1 MACSI
6 IMNIYLNLNR
16 TKLLSVRQTG
26 VLAAIVILLALVL
39 AACGDSGEV
48 KFVSEYAPRVGY
60 LAPDFALN
68 DYYGKPVKLSD
79 FKGKPVFMNF
89 WATWCPPC
97 RAEMPEIEA
106 AYRKYQ
112 KDGLV
117 VLGIDAREN
126 DETVKQF
133 VEAGSFSWTMLMD
146 FRGEQISN
154 YGVIA
159 FPTSFFID
167 RQGFIRATQVGGMD
181 KRGIDERLAKILN
194 S

>member
-1 MACSI
+1 MLAATLILLTLVLTACS
-6 IMNIYLNLNR
+6 
-16 TKLLSVRQTG
+16 
-26 VLAAIVILLALVL
+26 
-39 AACGDSGEV
+39 DSGEI
-48 KFVSEYAPRVGY
+48 KFVSEYAARIGY
-60 LAPDFALN
+60 LAPDFELN
-68 DYYGKPVKLSD
+68 DYQGKPVRLSD
-79 FKGKPVFMNF
+79 FKGKPVFINF

-126 DETVKQF
+126 DGAVKKF
-133 VEAGSFSWTMLMD
+133 VEDASFSWPMLMD
-146 FRGEQISN
+146 YRGDQISN
-154 YGVIA
+154 YGVVA

-167 RQGFIRATQVGGMD
+167 RQGFIRASQVGGMD
-181 KRGIDERLAKILN
+181 KRGIDERLAKILK